1 MQNEDEIRS
10 SDHMEAEENSLMI
23 NQRIKL
29 KETAYFV
36 LGKAWPHNINTQ
48 SKRFDLKHRH
58 PPSSK
63 A

>member
-1 MQNEDEIRS
+1 
-10 SDHMEAEENSLMI
+10 MEAEENSLMI

-36 LGKAWPHNINTQ
+36 LGKAWPHNIDTQ
-48 SKRFDLKHRH
+48 SKKFDFKQTPTIFRCLYE
-58 PPSSK
+58 